1 GITIPGNKQYVVLR
15 NPWGV
20 TEPIGLNS
28 SPGLIERL
36 DPQLWHPTSLLDHG
50 GLFAMETEAF
60 IKHGFSYMD
69 VAK

>member
-1 GITIPGNKQYVVLR
+1 ILGNKQYVVLR

-28 SPGLIERL
+28 HAGLIY
-36 DPQLWHPTSLLDHG
+36 PQWWHPTSLLDDG

-60 IKHGFSYMD
+60 KHCFSYMG